1 MYIVDDPTLALIA
14 RFVGDS
20 PNREGSDAEFFRQQ
34 LSAIEAHVE
43 RFPAAER
50 EVRALAWIEANARQY
65 RQQWQKQAA
74 ISSLAGTRCP
84 DCPIADGNRHTPCA
98 IHTRW
103 LALLRRY
110 AASELSSNA
119 YVEQS
124 LALLATHKDRLKV
137 GHVRESL
144 RYADAQDLFMI
155 PADGPATG
163 SGEGTCRLTCRSSM
177 SGERLYD

>member
-1 MYIVDDPTLALIA
+1 MYIVDAPTLALIT

-20 PNREGSDAEFFRQQ
+20 PNPDLADVEFFRQQ
-34 LSAIEAHVE
+34 LSAIEAYVE
-43 RFPAAER
+43 SFPDADR
-50 EVRALAWIEANARQY
+50 ELRALEWIEANARQY

-74 ISSLAGTRCP
+74 ISTLASTRCP
-84 DCPIADGNRHTPCA
+84 DCPIAGGDKHTPCA

-124 LALLATHKDRLKV
+124 LALLTAHKDWLKV
-137 GHVRESL
+137 GHARQSL
-144 RYADAQDLFMI
+144 LRAGALRDVFTDAQRE
-155 PADGPATG
+155 PQ
-163 SGEGTCRLTCRSSM
+163 RLQ
-177 SGERLYD
+177 

>member
-1 MYIVDDPTLALIA
+1 MYIVDDPTLALIT

-20 PNREGSDAEFFRQQ
+20 PNQECSDAEFFRQQ

-50 EVRALAWIEANARQY
+50 EMRALAWIEANARQY

-74 ISSLAGTRCP
+74 ISSLASTRCP
-84 DCPIADGNRHTPCA
+84 DCPIAGGDRHTPCA
-98 IHTRW
+98 IHTHW

-110 AASELSSNA
+110 AAGELSSNA

-137 GHVRESL
+137 GHL
-144 RYADAQDLFMI
+144 RASPRHIDAHHDLFMI
-155 PADGPATG
+155 PAGAPQRGPEME
-163 SGEGTCRLTCRSSM
+163 SLHV
-177 SGERLYD
+177 